1 MLDGRLRPLID
12 PPLHWCARR
21 LVGLGAD
28 ANTVTL
34 VGFCAGLAAAVAL
47 AGQAYGLALV
57 LFAFNR
63 LADGLDG
70 AVARA
75 TQSASVEE
83 GAGTDFGGYL
93 DIICD
98 FIIYSAMPFG
108 FAVGHPDQAVA
119 AAFLIFSFMGT
130 GSTFLT
136 FAIFAQKHGL
146 STDHQGRKVLY
157 YLGGLTEGAETI
169 TVMVAICL
177 FPDAFALIAWGYGA
191 LCWITTV
198 TRIMA
203 ARDAFR

>member
-12 PPLHWCARR
+12 PPLRWCARR
-21 LVGLGAD
+21 LVRLGAD
-28 ANTVTL
+28 ANTITL
-34 VGFCAGLAAAVAL
+34 IGFLAGLAAVVAL
-47 AGQAYGLALV
+47 AYQAYGVALV
-57 LFAFNR
+57 LFMLNR
-63 LADGLDG
+63 LADGFDG

-75 TQSASVEE
+75 AQSASEE
-83 GAGTDFGGYL
+83 QSAGTDFGGYL
-93 DIICD
+93 DIVCD

-119 AAFLIFSFMGT
+119 ATFLVFSFMGT

-136 FAIFAQKHGL
+136 FAIFAQKRGL

-157 YLGGLTEGAETI
+157 YLGGLTEGTETI
-169 TVMVAICL
+169 VTMVGICL
-177 FPDAFALIAWGYGA
+177 FPDAFALIAWSYGA

-203 ARDAFR
+203 AREAFQ